1 MEAKDR
7 VYQAL
12 CRMSKSDCQITAA
25 ALAEELNLSRQV
37 VSHYLNRL
45 LEEGSVEKT
54 LTRPVCWNIR
64 KQQRENVQGSVSE
77 ERKEIEE
84 VLPEVRREDVFD
96 TMIGADGSQKNVIE
110 RCKAAVSYPPDG
122 LPILITGESGV
133 GKSFLA
139 RLIHQYAV
147 SSAVISESAPLVVLN
162 CADYANNPEL
172 LSAALLGYKKGS
184 FTGADTDKEGLL
196 QEADGGY
203 LFLDEIHRLSYENQ
217 EKLFIFM
224 DTGKYRPLG
233 DKNWKAAKVRFIFA
247 TTEIP

>member
-1 MEAKDR
+1 
-7 VYQAL
+7 
-12 CRMSKSDCQITAA
+12 
-25 ALAEELNLSRQV
+25 
-37 VSHYLNRL
+37 
-45 LEEGSVEKT
+45 
-54 LTRPVCWNIR
+54 
-64 KQQRENVQGSVSE
+64 
-77 ERKEIEE
+77 
-84 VLPEVRREDVFD
+84 
-96 TMIGADGSQKNVIE
+96 MIGADGSQKNVIE

-203 LFLDEIHRLSYENQ
+203 LFLDEIHRLSYETRKSFLFSWTQ
-217 EKLFIFM
+217 ENIDRLVTR
-224 DTGKYRPLG
+224 TGKR
-233 DKNWKAAKVRFIFA
+233 RR
-247 TTEIP
+247 